1 MGRRPRHSFHPRPNA
16 EALLMADTQPTDD
29 DPIAREE
36 DAAITAENQ
45 KLAAKHKEVSE
56 AEDEKAENAIRDLSW
71 PVKMP

>member
-1 MGRRPRHSFHPRPNA
+1 
-16 EALLMADTQPTDD
+16 MADTQPTDD

-45 KLAAKHKEVSE
+45 KLSAKHKEVSE